1 MDNCEHVLESVRAMV
16 PLMLREAPRLR
27 VVTTSRE
34 PLAVEGELLRPVAPL
49 SVPGPA
55 TPAAQ
60 LPADG
65 SVSLLLERAR
75 AADPDFTVTDDNAAA
90 VADLCRLME
99 GVPLAIELAA
109 AKLRALTVEQ
119 VVERFGRRVASLG
132 APDAAPGSRH
142 RSLRAM
148 VDWSHQ
154 LCPRT
159 AQILWRRLS
168 VFPATFDLDLA
179 EAVCAFGELRPDDVV
194 DSVERLVGQSILL
207 AEREGGTMRYR
218 MLAPVR
224 EIAAEHV
231 EQAAE
236 ADELRRRHRDV
247 MLGRAQW
254 ILDRWSGPQQ
264 DVLHER
270 MRLEHEDHVAAVR
283 WSLSAPGE
291 ERTALRLL
299 ARLRYHWLSGEF
311 LADGRRRMEAALTAV
326 TAPSPERAEGVWVL
340 IWIALIQGDR
350 RCGARWLTE
359 LADLAEELGDPG
371 TKVHVVHWGALLALF
386 NGDTETAVD
395 GFRTAVEGHRA
406 QGHRDLEFT
415 ARYMLAAAL
424 ACAGR
429 ASEAL
434 EVSRGTVAL
443 CETNGERSAHA
454 FSLWAAG
461 LAQWTSGDLEEA
473 ERSARA
479 ALRVQLSFEGAGVAL
494 NTELLAWVA
503 HDRGEVDHAA
513 ALCEA
518 ARRVWRSLGT
528 SIAAFGPHL
537 AEFAQRHSAHRPD
550 PPSPVDDALRVAPGC
565 LQDVIDLALG
575 AEKRGGG
582 TRRPETVEPL
592 TKREFEVAALIESGL
607 SNREIAHRLVI
618 AKRTADGHVERILAK
633 LGFASRAQVAAWMA
647 RHAQLTGHA
656 GETG

>member
-1 MDNCEHVLESVRAMV
+1 MSRSRLVTFVGVGGVGKTRLALELAYRARGGFPDGSWLVRLADLGVGAGVAEIESAVVRALGINDQSASQPREKLLSFLGDRELLLVMDNCEHVLESVRAVV

-27 VVTTSRE
+27 VVATSRE
-34 PLAVEGELLRPVAPL
+34 PLAVEGEVLRPVAPL

-119 VVERFGRRVASLG
+119 VVERFGRRVASLV

-168 VFPATFDLDLA
+168 VFPAAFDLDLA

-207 AEREGGTMRYR
+207 AERAGGTMRYR

-236 ADELRRRHRDV
+236 ADALRRRHRDV

-371 TKVHVVHWGALLALF
+371 TKVHVVHWG
-386 NGDTETAVD
+386 G
-395 GFRTAVEGHRA
+395 
-406 QGHRDLEFT
+406 
-415 ARYMLAAAL
+415 
-424 ACAGR
+424 
-429 ASEAL
+429 
-434 EVSRGTVAL
+434 
-443 CETNGERSAHA
+443 
-454 FSLWAAG
+454 AAG
-461 LAQWTSGDLEEA
+461 
-473 ERSARA
+473 
-479 ALRVQLSFEGAGVAL
+479 AL
-494 NTELLAWVA
+494 
-503 HDRGEVDHAA
+503 
-513 ALCEA
+513 
-518 ARRVWRSLGT
+518 
-528 SIAAFGPHL
+528 
-537 AEFAQRHSAHRPD
+537 QR
-550 PPSPVDDALRVAPGC
+550 
-565 LQDVIDLALG
+565 
-575 AEKRGGG
+575 
-582 TRRPETVEPL
+582 
-592 TKREFEVAALIESGL
+592 
-607 SNREIAHRLVI
+607 
-618 AKRTADGHVERILAK
+618 
-633 LGFASRAQVAAWMA
+633 
-647 RHAQLTGHA
+647 
-656 GETG
+656 